1 MFEAAELGHTI
12 DERTFER
19 DVPALREAL
28 VNAQYDLSESKTCA
42 VAVLVNG
49 VDGAG
54 KGETVNLLNTWMD
67 PRFIRVHGIGQATDE
82 ERQRPELWRFWR
94 ILPPRGRISFLMG
107 SWYTQPILDRAYGR
121 IGQGGFERALQAL
134 NRFEK
139 MLSDEGVLLLKLW
152 FHLSKKRQKAR
163 LEALAKDS
171 DTRWRVTKTD
181 WEHFR
186 RYDRFVRVCGEV
198 LRATSTAEAPWLVV
212 DGSDWRYRSVTV
224 ARTMLEAIRG
234 RLKAARRP
242 PSAPRH
248 PVLLPA
254 LDGEDVIARLDL
266 TRALP
271 KKSYQ
276 RKLEKQQGRLALL
289 TRHRRFARLPVV
301 VVFEGFDAAGKGSAI
316 RRVTEAL
323 DARLYEIVPISAPS
337 EEERAQPYLWRFWR
351 HLPRRGAFTV
361 FDRSWYGRVLVER
374 VEGLCAPSDWARAY
388 GEIND
393 FEEQLV
399 AHGTVLVKFWM
410 HVSAD
415 EQLRRF
421 KERQTTSFKR
431 FKITRED
438 WRNREKRPAYEAAV
452 GDMVARTSTDVAPWT
467 LVEAED
473 KPFARVKVLKTLCDR
488 LEAAL

>member
-1 MFEAAELGHTI
+1 MFEVAELGHVF
-12 DERTFER
+12 DQREFDRQL
-19 DVPALREAL
+19 PALREAL

-42 VAVLVNG
+42 VVVLVNG

-67 PRFIRVHGIGQATDE
+67 PRFIRVHGIGQTTDE
-82 ERQRPELWRFWR
+82 ERQRPALWRFWR
-94 ILPPRGRISFLMG
+94 ILPPRGRISFLIG
-107 SWYTQPILDRAYGR
+107 SWYTQPILDRVYGR
-121 IGQGGFERALQAL
+121 IGRGAFERSLQEL

-152 FHLSKKRQKAR
+152 FHLSKQQQRAR
-163 LEALAKDS
+163 LETLAGDR

-186 RYDRFVRVCGEV
+186 KYDRFVRVCGEA
-198 LRATSTAEAPWLVV
+198 LRETSTAEAPWLVV

-248 PVLLPA
+248 SVLLPA
-254 LDGEDVIARLDL
+254 IDGGDVIERLDL
-266 TRALP
+266 SRALA
-271 KKSYQ
+271 KKAYQ

-289 TRHRRFARLPVV
+289 TRHRKFAKLPVV
-301 VVFEGFDAAGKGSAI
+301 LVFEGFDAAGKGSAI

-323 DARLYEIVPISAPS
+323 DARLYTIVPICAPS
-337 EEERAQPYLWRFWR
+337 EEERARPYLWRFWR
-351 HLPRRGAFTV
+351 HLPRRGAITV

-374 VEGLCAPSDWARAY
+374 VEGLCSASDWARAY

-399 AHGTVLVKFWM
+399 EHGTVLVKYWL

-415 EQLRRF
+415 EQLHRF
-421 KERQTTSFKR
+421 EERQTTAFKR

-452 GDMVARTSTDVAPWT
+452 GDMVARTSTDIAPWT

-473 KPFARVKVLKTLCDR
+473 KLFARVKVLRTLCDR